1 MAIFFIFVLSCSAI
15 LLISWRDPALY
26 QLEILVLYL
35 LYMSVAF
42 TFLPLPT
49 AWIVLWAAREVEPLS
64 VALIGTIGTCIA
76 NLHDYYII
84 HYLFRI
90 ERIKRAKQ
98 ARFYKKAVQWFNRAP
113 FITLSTASF
122 LPIPIDVVR
131 ILAVSTDYPRHL
143 FTLAN
148 FTGRFPRYLLFAYL
162 GYQMQLSNRAIF
174 IVLIVTVVIGALNGL
189 SKLYQKYRR
198 KLGKNDT
205 TN

>member
-1 MAIFFIFVLSCSAI
+1 
-15 LLISWRDPALY
+15 
-26 QLEILVLYL
+26 
-35 LYMSVAF
+35 
-42 TFLPLPT
+42 
-49 AWIVLWAAREVEPLS
+49 

-90 ERIKRAKQ
+90 ERFKRAKQ
-98 ARFYKKAVQWFNRAP
+98 TKFYKKAAQWFNRAP

-174 IVLIVTVVIGALNGL
+174 MVLIVTVVIGASNGL
-189 SKLYQKYRR
+189 SKLYKKY
-198 KLGKNDT
+198 KKNQR
-205 TN
+205 